1 MQVKNMNFR
10 KIYYDYNYDEA
21 IKTIWEVVEAEKF
34 LGRLIDKLML
44 IDSKLALEMD
54 DCIGVATSAY
64 ELQGFI
70 GGIEAARKGWDK
82 IIE

>member
-1 MQVKNMNFR
+1 MDCR
-10 KIYYDYNYDEA
+10 KIYYDYNYDES
-21 IKTIWEVVEAEKF
+21 IKTIKEVVEAERIIS
-34 LGRLIDKLML
+34 RLIDKLML
-44 IDSKLALEMD
+44 IDSKLALEID